1 MLIKCVCL
9 SSFVLW
15 VKSIWVGDVH
25 PYSYTH
31 SIETMQFLGRSVENN
46 YKTFHKERKLKS
58 KLSAVTSFNPLQG
71 LFNA

>member
-1 MLIKCVCL
+1 M
-9 SSFVLW
+9 
-15 VKSIWVGDVH
+15 GDVH